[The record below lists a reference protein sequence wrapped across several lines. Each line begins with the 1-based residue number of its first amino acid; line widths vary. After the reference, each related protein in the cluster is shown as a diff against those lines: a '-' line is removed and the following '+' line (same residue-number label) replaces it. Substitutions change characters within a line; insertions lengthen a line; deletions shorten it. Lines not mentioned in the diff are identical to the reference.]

1 MSEINK
7 EFEYSAVGVDADGKE
22 VKFGGTA
29 ETLQDAIGGVFGH
42 EKVTIL
48 SWSAEQF
55 AEYWEI
61 YVHGLKGGKEASDT
75 RYTLDEPEK
84 SASYVAGLA
93 IGYDQVLDAR
103 VVHKRV
109 TRGHLETILKS
120 RKEAWL

>member
-1 MSEINK
+1 MTEVSK
-7 EFEYSAVGVDADGKE
+7 EFEYSATGVNAEGNE
-22 VKFGGTA
+22 VKFGGVA
-29 ETLQDAIGGVFGH
+29 DTLQDAIGGVFGH
-42 EKVTIL
+42 EGVTVL

-61 YVHGLKGGKEASDT
+61 YVHGLKGGKEDSDV
-75 RYTLDEPEK
+75 RYTLEEPAK

-93 IGYDQVLDAR
+93 IGYDQVLDVK

-109 TRGHLETILKS
+109 NRGHLETILKS